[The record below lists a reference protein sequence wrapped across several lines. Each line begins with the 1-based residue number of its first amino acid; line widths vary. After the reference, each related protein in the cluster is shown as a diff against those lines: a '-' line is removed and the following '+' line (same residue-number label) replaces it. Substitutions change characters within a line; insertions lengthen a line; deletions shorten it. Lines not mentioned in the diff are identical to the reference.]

1 MLDLKEVR
9 ERAMR
14 TSEGTAFQAEGTACG
29 KALR

>member
-9 ERAMR
+9 EGAVR
-14 TSEGTAFQAEGTACG
+14 TSEGCPQAEGTACG